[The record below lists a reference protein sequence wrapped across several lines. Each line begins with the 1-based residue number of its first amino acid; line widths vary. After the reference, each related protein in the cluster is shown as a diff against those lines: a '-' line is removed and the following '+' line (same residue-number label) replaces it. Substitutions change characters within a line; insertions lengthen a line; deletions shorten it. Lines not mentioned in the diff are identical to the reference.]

1 MSPLDLA
8 NNNKIEQEVIP
19 RPNKNSTVK
28 KAINKSTKGFYD
40 SLAMDYHLVY
50 QNWDKS
56 MTRQAKVIDQL
67 IKKQGLK
74 ESTTLLDCTCGIGTQ
89 SIGLSQL
96 GYEVY
101 GTDLSPAAI
110 ERAQQEAAVR
120 KLSIVFEAVDVKELA
135 QKIKG
140 QFDVVISF
148 DNSLPHLQEREE
160 LLLAAISIR
169 AKMKAKGFFIGSIR
183 DYDRLLEEK
192 PTSTL
197 PVKRQQAGMTTITF
211 QLWDWGEDHSYVV
224 HHFTVKGQDDK
235 FETQVRKAEYRAYSR
250 SEISGIFQ
258 EAGFQ
263 KIDWL
268 MPEQTGFYQ
277 PIFIGIH

>member
-1 MSPLDLA
+1 M
-8 NNNKIEQEVIP
+8 
-19 RPNKNSTVK
+19 K

-40 SLAMDYHLVY
+40 ALAVDYHLVY

-56 MTRQAKVIDQL
+56 MARQAKVIDQL
-67 IKKQGLK
+67 IKKQDLK

-96 GYEVY
+96 GYKVY
-101 GTDLSPAAI
+101 GTDLSPASI
-110 ERAQQEAAVR
+110 ERAQQEAKKR
-120 KLSIVFEAVDVKELA
+120 QLSIVFEAVDVRELA

-148 DNSLPHLQEREE
+148 DNSLPHLKEREE
-160 LLLAAISIR
+160 LLLAAKSIR
-169 AKMKAKGFFIGSIR
+169 TKMRPDSLFIGSIR
-183 DYDRLLEEK
+183 DYDRLLAEK
-192 PTSTL
+192 PTATM
-197 PVKRQQAGMTTITF
+197 PVSRQQAGITTITF
-211 QLWDWGEDHSYVV
+211 QKWDWHANHIYVV
-224 HHFTVKGQDDK
+224 HHFTVKGQDVTFK
-235 FETQVRKAEYRAYSR
+235 TQVRKAEYRAYSR
-250 SEISGIFQ
+250 SEISGTFQ